1 MAEKWKLGDLEFDTE
16 KEYQEAAQDLKKIK
30 VLMDRFDTTK
40 PDGARKALEQIK
52 GKHVFVS
59 SYGMKFVE
67 KLEKTAGVGSVS
79 QATKKTPAAAGKK
92 QQKKPEKPKKKKE
105 KEKHVHII
113 TKRNLMIGA
122 VVIVVLILVKIFMPN
137 IFSGSGD
144 DNMHRTLVL
153 SYAKNQVELQNDF
166 YKYYKNVLGEDSQKA
181 MADANALLSNSY
193 TMNLA
198 DEDVT
203 NMTDKQIEDIYI
215 KLLTGGDI
223 AGDAFNEP
231 QAITDMK
238 RTVADAKTAGTLGD
252 DETDKQDAD
261 DEKKVSLVNKMMEY
275 QQRVAAGLT
284 YSYGQFSFPER
295 DVKEYVAED
304 MEKIFGSVI
313 YDMALQPSEK
323 EMYYGTF
330 RNNGLLTSDDLVR
343 FDTNPVLYNLPDLTP
358 TIELTFGTNEKQT
371 ISLSQQSIA
380 PVASVAYELH
390 TDRNK
395 GYLIFRNNGAKT
407 DYVQDDDGNSVV
419 TQGDFLLKWED
430 TIVIGDWYYNSLKIG
445 LIVNDQKAGNIEY
458 VYDLKY

>member
-1 MAEKWKLGDLEFDTE
+1 M
-16 KEYQEAAQDLKKIK
+16 
-30 VLMDRFDTTK
+30 
-40 PDGARKALEQIK
+40 
-52 GKHVFVS
+52 VS
-59 SYGMKFVE
+59 
-67 KLEKTAGVGSVS
+67 TAY
-79 QATKKTPAAAGKK
+79 
-92 QQKKPEKPKKKKE
+92 
-105 KEKHVHII
+105 
-113 TKRNLMIGA
+113 GA
-122 VVIVVLILVKIFMPN
+122 VEWIEEQ
-137 IFSGSGD
+137 
-144 DNMHRTLVL
+144 
-153 SYAKNQVELQNDF
+153 KNW
-166 YKYYKNVLGEDSQKA
+166 
-181 MADANALLSNSY
+181 
-193 TMNLA
+193 
-198 DEDVT
+198 
-203 NMTDKQIEDIYI
+203 I
-215 KLLTGGDI
+215 
-223 AGDAFNEP
+223 
-231 QAITDMK
+231 
-238 RTVADAKTAGTLGD
+238 
-252 DETDKQDAD
+252 
-261 DEKKVSLVNKMMEY
+261 
-275 QQRVAAGLT
+275 
-284 YSYGQFSFPER
+284 
-295 DVKEYVAED
+295 AED